1 MMKAYF
7 HFDSKIKLKEEQ
19 KSKYSLE
26 LKDKAA
32 SFFIDL
38 QGEFHINTYYG
49 NDSPLGWQCLA
60 YGNRVPAYTL
70 EIVRKVNLPEI
81 MNYSLIWA

>member
-1 MMKAYF
+1 MKAYF
-7 HFDSKIKLKEEQ
+7 HFDSEIKLKEEQ

-26 LKDKAA
+26 LKDKTA

-38 QGEFHINTYYG
+38 KGEFRINTYYG
-49 NDSPLGWQCLA
+49 DDSPLGWQCLA
-60 YGNRVPAYTL
+60 YGKRIPAYTL

-81 MNYSLIWA
+81 MNYSLVWV